1 MNDSCRGITLS
12 LLAIQWGHTLPFD
25 TARAMRRLLTLC
37 ALVGLAL
44 PAGIQAA
51 TTAGAADGTLS
62 VKNATGLVLVNAKGA
77 VIIGHADKARITIT
91 DSDSTDG
98 RVIVL
103 GSDSKVALTPTKTL
117 YKGEDMRFKLLGGD
131 NLLFIRG
138 SGISLSAVG
147 EGKVSFDGG
156 NVANDGKFSIDDG
169 PFLSLPDSFRTF
181 SFGG

>member
-1 MNDSCRGITLS
+1 
-12 LLAIQWGHTLPFD
+12 
-25 TARAMRRLLTLC
+25 MRRLLILC
-37 ALVGLAL
+37 ALVALAL

-51 TTAGAADGTLS
+51 RAAGAADGTLA
-62 VKNATGLVLVNAKGA
+62 VKNATGLVMVSANG

-91 DSDSTDG
+91 DTDHFDG

-103 GSDSKVALTPTKTL
+103 GADSKVALTPTKTV
-117 YKGEDMRFKLLGGD
+117 YKGDDIRFKLLGGD
-131 NLLFIRG
+131 NILFIRG

-147 EGKVSFDGG
+147 EGRVTLDGG

-169 PFLSLPDSFRTF
+169 PFLSLPDSIHSY

>member
-1 MNDSCRGITLS
+1 
-12 LLAIQWGHTLPFD
+12 
-25 TARAMRRLLTLC
+25 MRRLLIFC
-37 ALVGLAL
+37 AFVALAL
-44 PAGIQAA
+44 PAAIQAA
-51 TTAGAADGTLS
+51 TASDGTLA
-62 VKNATGLVLVNAKGA
+62 VKNATGVVMVDANG

-103 GSDSKVALTPTKTL
+103 GWDAKVALTPTRTL

-131 NLLFIRG
+131 NILFIKG

-147 EGKVSFDGG
+147 EGKVTLDGG

-169 PFLSLPDSFRTF
+169 PFLSLPDSIHTF

>member
-1 MNDSCRGITLS
+1 
-12 LLAIQWGHTLPFD
+12 
-25 TARAMRRLLTLC
+25 MRRLLILC
-37 ALVGLAL
+37 AFVGLAV

-51 TTAGAADGTLS
+51 TAADGTLA
-62 VKNATGLVLVNAKGA
+62 VKNATGLVMVNANG

-91 DSDSTDG
+91 DADSTDG

-103 GSDSKVALTPTKTL
+103 GADSKVALSPTKTV
-117 YKGEDMRFKLLGGD
+117 YKGEDLRFKLLGGD
-131 NLLFIRG
+131 NILFIRG

-147 EGKVSFDGG
+147 EGKVTLDGG

-169 PFLSLPDSFRTF
+169 PFLSLPDSIHTF

>member
-1 MNDSCRGITLS
+1 
-12 LLAIQWGHTLPFD
+12 
-25 TARAMRRLLTLC
+25 MRRLLTFC
-37 ALVGLAL
+37 AFVALAL

-51 TTAGAADGTLS
+51 TAAGAADGTLS
-62 VKNATGLVLVNAKGA
+62 VKNATGLVLVNANG

-91 DSDSTDG
+91 DADSTDG

-103 GSDSKVALTPTKTL
+103 GWDTKVLVAPTKTL
-117 YKGEDMRFKLLGGD
+117 YRGDDMRFKLLGGD
-131 NLLFIRG
+131 NILFIRG

-147 EGKVSFDGG
+147 EGKVTLDGG

-169 PFLSLPDSFRTF
+169 PFLSLPDSIHTF

>member
-1 MNDSCRGITLS
+1 
-12 LLAIQWGHTLPFD
+12 
-25 TARAMRRLLTLC
+25 MRRLLILC

-44 PAGIQAA
+44 PAGIHAA
-51 TTAGAADGTLS
+51 TTAGVDGTLS
-62 VKNATGLVLVNAKGA
+62 VKNATGLVLVNANG

-91 DSDSTDG
+91 DADSTDG

-103 GSDSKVALTPTKTL
+103 GWDKKVALTPTKTV
-117 YKGEDMRFKLLGGD
+117 YSGEDIRFKLLGGD
-131 NLLFIRG
+131 NILFIRG

-147 EGKVSFDGG
+147 EGKVTLDGG

-169 PFLSLPDSFRTF
+169 PFLSLPDSIHTF